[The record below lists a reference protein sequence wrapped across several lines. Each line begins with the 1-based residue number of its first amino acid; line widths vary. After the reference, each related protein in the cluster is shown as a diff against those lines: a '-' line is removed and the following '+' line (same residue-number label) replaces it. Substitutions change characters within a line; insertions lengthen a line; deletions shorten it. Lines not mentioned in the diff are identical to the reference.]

1 MTGLIPAA
9 NCDASMHELAL
20 KNWVERGLDAVAS
33 RLANPSR
40 GRRRRRE
47 GSGKRLDKAKAPAK

>member
-1 MTGLIPAA
+1 
-9 NCDASMHELAL
+9 MHELAL

-47 GSGKRLDKAKAPAK
+47 GSGKRPDKAKAPAK